1 MFNFNRY
8 RKRMFVSSRIQG
20 RLMSRI
26 GVYWVLYHV
35 VLWHGLFVFRYLQY
49 RMTAAGG
56 IAVPFSELYGQFVID
71 YYPVVVCALVT
82 LPVVVIDMLH
92 MTHRVAGPLVRFQN
106 ALRDLVEGKPVESVS
121 LRKNDLLN
129 EFQDEFNQYLAVLS
143 RERRQLRTGADS
155 HPSGSDDGEGVAAEL
170 AELHSAVRTAVSAS
184 ESAPEERSPSATS
197 VTG

>member
-143 RERRQLRTGADS
+143 RERRQLRAGADS